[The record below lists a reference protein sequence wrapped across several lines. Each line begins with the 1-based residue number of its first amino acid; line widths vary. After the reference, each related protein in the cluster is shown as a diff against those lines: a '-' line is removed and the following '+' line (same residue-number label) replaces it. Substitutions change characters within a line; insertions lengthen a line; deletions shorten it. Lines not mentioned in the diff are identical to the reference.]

1 VNPTKV
7 VLPFPFVTEAHHPSL
22 VVLDV
27 ALQAA
32 ISALYRAHPTLEHDH
47 EPPPY
52 DHFASSDEILA
63 QILVLSSLAL
73 IDLLRHYTAIQDN
86 TDNF

>member
-7 VLPFPFVTEAHHPSL
+7 VLPFPYITEAHHPSL

-27 ALQAA
+27 ALQATIA
-32 ISALYRAHPTLEHDH
+32 ALYRAHPTLEHDT
-47 EPPPY
+47 ESPPY

-63 QILVLSSLAL
+63 QIIVLSSVAL
-73 IDLLRHYTAIQDN
+73 IDLLRHYSAVQDN

>member
-1 VNPTKV
+1 VNSTKV
-7 VLPFPFVTEAHHPSL
+7 VLPFPYVTEAHQPSL
-22 VVLDV
+22 IVLDV

-32 ISALYRAHPTLEHDH
+32 ISALYQAHPTLEHDH

-63 QILVLSSLAL
+63 QILVVSSLAL
-73 IDLLRHYTAIQDN
+73 IDLLRHYRAAQDN
-86 TDNF
+86 ADNF